1 MVAWAVVEDVAPSL
15 WFVALHRSVAAVE
28 YAATGDS
35 VYEEVGRGMRID
47 SLEVEAEVVFG
58 VLFGAGGSP
67 AMTLLTASY
76 HSLDA
81 TADSARNM

>member
-1 MVAWAVVEDVAPSL
+1 M
-15 WFVALHRSVAAVE
+15 E

-35 VYEEVGRGMRID
+35 VCEEVGRGTRMD
-47 SLEVEAEVVFG
+47 SLEVEAEAEAEVEAVVVFG

-81 TADSARNM
+81 AADSARNM